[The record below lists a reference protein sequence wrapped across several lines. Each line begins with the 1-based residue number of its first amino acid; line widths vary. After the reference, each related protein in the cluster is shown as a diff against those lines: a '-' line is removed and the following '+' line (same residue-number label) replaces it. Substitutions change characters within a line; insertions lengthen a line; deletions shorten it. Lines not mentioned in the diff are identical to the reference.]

1 MQCNVVSKNIFY
13 QNPLLRLAIPLMAGI
28 VVGWVCNINILYILS
43 VFMPSVL
50 LLSLGMM
57 RFAPKWMFGVGAMLL
72 MFAVGFVAENRQA
85 CEKAPQWNG
94 EKNSYTAHLV
104 EMPAVRGT
112 NVKVLAELVSNS
124 DTVAA
129 DERTQG
135 AVYLYFPRT
144 VETELLS
151 AGDVLAFEASIS
163 SPENRGNP
171 AEFDVKGYYY
181 IKGVSGTAFVPDRKW
196 RKLPAEKKSLQ
207 IYALELRSKAIALY
221 GRLGF
226 KDESLALL
234 SALTL
239 GEKRDFPKELKE
251 SYSMAGASHILAMS
265 GLHLGILYML
275 LAFLLPVR
283 NRRLVYRFLC
293 ELAIIVVLW
302 GFAFVAGL
310 SPSVVRAATLFT
322 LMSAGRLLGYDVSSL
337 SSLSFAA
344 IVMLL
349 FSPHLLFD
357 ASFQMSFAAVLSILL
372 LAPPL
377 RDLLG
382 VYKHGAVYGYV
393 VNILVLSVTAQVG
406 VMPFVWYYFGVF
418 PVYFLLTN
426 LFVVPLAFV
435 VIILVV
441 LVWLLIPVPLLQQG
455 VAWLLAFVVDV
466 MNAGVKGVA
475 VLPGASF
482 TLPSLDVFGAFC
494 VAVLVILFL
503 MALFGRR
510 LWLAVFT
517 LCFTALFVGMCLCRG
532 NETDKG
538 DYMIIYN
545 NRKNPLVHLVYEGDA
560 NYLVSTVPQ
569 LDAEYEYVSMPFLQ
583 RESLSAPQWVSYGYG
598 DSIVQYNDGLFVFD
612 GIKVKMLDS
621 PHWQEK
627 EDTEPVDI
635 LVLCRG
641 FLGRINKLVNVY
653 PASCVV
659 VDASL
664 YKHSRE
670 RIKREYSQLGID
682 VVDIA
687 RVGAVKVVV
696 ANGNIDLIPMKGK

>member
-1 MQCNVVSKNIFY
+1 
-13 QNPLLRLAIPLMAGI
+13 MAGI
-28 VVGWVCNINILYILS
+28 VAGWVCNINILYILS
-43 VFMPSVL
+43 VFIPSVL
-50 LLSLGMM
+50 LLLFGMM

-72 MFAVGFVAENRQA
+72 MFAVGFVIENRQA
-85 CEKAPQWNG
+85 CEKAPQWSAK
-94 EKNSYTAHLV
+94 KNNYTAHLV

-112 NVKVLAELVSNS
+112 NVKVLAELVAKI

-144 VETELLS
+144 VETEQLS
-151 AGDVLAFEASIS
+151 AGDVLAFEASVS
-163 SPENRGNP
+163 SPENSGNP
-171 AEFDVKGYYY
+171 AEFDIEKYYY
-181 IKGVSGTAFVPDRKW
+181 IKGVSGTAYVPDRKW
-196 RKLPAEKKSLQ
+196 RKLPVEKKTLQ
-207 IYALELRSKAIALY
+207 ICALELRSKVVALY
-221 GRLGF
+221 ERLGF
-226 KDESLALL
+226 EDESLALL
-234 SALTL
+234 AALTL
-239 GEKRDFPKELKE
+239 GEKRDFPKELKD
-251 SYSMAGASHILAMS
+251 SYSMAGASHVLAMS

-275 LAFLLPVR
+275 LTFLLPVR
-283 NRRLVYRFLC
+283 NGRFAYRFLR
-293 ELAIIVVLW
+293 ELVIIIVLW

-310 SPSVVRAATLFT
+310 SPSVMRAATLFT
-322 LMSAGRLLGYDVSSL
+322 LMSAGRLLGYDVSPL

-357 ASFQMSFAAVLSILL
+357 VSFQMSFAAVLSILL

-455 VAWLLAFVVDV
+455 VVWLLAFVVDV

-517 LCFTALFVGMCLCRG
+517 LCCTALFVGMCLCRG

-545 NRKNPLVHLVYEGDA
+545 NRKNPLVHLVYEGGA

-583 RESLSAPQWVSYGYG
+583 RESLSAPQWASYGYG
-598 DSIVQYNDGLFVFD
+598 DSIVQYNDGLFIFD

-621 PHWQEK
+621 PHWQENEK
-627 EDTEPVDI
+627 AEPVDV

-670 RIKREYSQLGID
+670 RIKREYSQLGIN

-687 RVGAVKVVV
+687 QVGAVKVVA
-696 ANGNIDLIPMKGK
+696 ANGNIDLTPMKGK

>member
-1 MQCNVVSKNIFY
+1 
-13 QNPLLRLAIPLMAGI
+13 MAGI
-28 VVGWVCNINILYILS
+28 VAGWVCNINVLYILS
-43 VFMPSVL
+43 VFIPSVL
-50 LLSLGMM
+50 LLLFGMM

-72 MFAVGFVAENRQA
+72 MFAVGFVIENRQA

-94 EKNSYTAHLV
+94 KKNNYTAHLV
-104 EMPAVRGT
+104 EMPVVRGT
-112 NVKVLAELVSNS
+112 NVKVLAELVAKI
-124 DTVAA
+124 DTVATG
-129 DERTQG
+129 ERTQG

-144 VETELLS
+144 VETEQLS
-151 AGDVLAFEASIS
+151 AGDVLAFEASVS

-171 AEFDVKGYYY
+171 AEFDIEKYYY
-181 IKGVSGTAFVPDRKW
+181 IKGVSGTAYVPDRKW
-196 RKLPAEKKSLQ
+196 RKLPVEKKTLQ
-207 IYALELRSKAIALY
+207 ICALELRSKVVALY
-221 GRLGF
+221 ERLGF
-226 KDESLALL
+226 EDESLALL
-234 SALTL
+234 AALTL
-239 GEKRDFPKELKE
+239 GEKRDFPKELKD
-251 SYSMAGASHILAMS
+251 SYSMAGASHVLAMS

-275 LAFLLPVR
+275 LTFLLPLR
-283 NRRLVYRFLC
+283 NGRFAYRFLR
-293 ELAIIVVLW
+293 ELAILLVLW

-310 SPSVVRAATLFT
+310 SPSVMRAATLFT
-322 LMSAGRLLGYDVSSL
+322 LMSAGRLLGYDVSPL

-357 ASFQMSFAAVLSILL
+357 VSFQMSFAAVLSILL

-406 VMPFVWYYFGVF
+406 VMPFVWYYFGFF

-435 VIILVV
+435 VILLVV
-441 LVWLLIPVPLLQQG
+441 LVWLLILVPLLQQG

-475 VLPGASF
+475 MLPGASF
-482 TLPSLDVFGAFC
+482 ALPSLDVFGAFC

-510 LWLAVFT
+510 LWLTVFT
-517 LCFTALFVGMCLCRG
+517 LCSAALFAGICFCRG
-532 NETDKG
+532 DKADED

-545 NRKNPLVHLVYEGDA
+545 NRKNPLVHLVYEDGV

-569 LDAEYEYVSMPFLQ
+569 LDAEYEYVSKPFLQ
-583 RESLSAPQWVSYGYG
+583 RESLSAPQWVSYGYA
-598 DSIVQYNDGLFVFD
+598 DSVVQYNDGLFVFD

-621 PHWQEK
+621 PHWQENEK
-627 EDTEPVDI
+627 AEPVDV

-641 FLGRINKLVNVY
+641 FLGRINKLVKVY

-670 RIKREYSQLGID
+670 RIKREYSQLGINI
-682 VVDIA
+682 VDIA
-687 RVGAVKVVV
+687 RIGAVKVV
-696 ANGNIDLIPMKGK
+696 ATDGDFGLMPMKGK

>member
-1 MQCNVVSKNIFY
+1 
-13 QNPLLRLAIPLMAGI
+13 MAGI